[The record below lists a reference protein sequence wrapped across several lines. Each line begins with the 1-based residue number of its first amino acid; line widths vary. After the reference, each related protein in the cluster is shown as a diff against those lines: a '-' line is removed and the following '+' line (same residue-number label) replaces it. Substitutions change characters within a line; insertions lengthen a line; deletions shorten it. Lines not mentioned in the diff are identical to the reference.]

1 MKTKFC
7 IYTNDYK
14 NSIALK
20 TKLTKELVSLGYEI
34 SDNATNIIVIGGDGT
49 FVHAFNK
56 YSSRKVK
63 MILINT
69 GFVGFY
75 ALNNKLD
82 VKELVKLFANSKNF
96 VSPDVVVFEND
107 NQKFVALNEIT
118 LAGVN
123 TMSCDIA
130 INGCHYQMYRG
141 SGLCFSTKTGSTGYN
156 KSLGGSILLTK
167 EKIWEMTEISPI
179 AHAKY
184 LSIRNSI
191 VLDKNKV
198 ITLKNLRSN
207 GSLVLLNDGFEH
219 QIDLN
224 LPVKVYL
231 SKPQAQISFCNDL
244 NAYLNKLQKVF
255 IIGDKK

>member
-1 MKTKFC
+1 MKNKFC

-14 NSIALK
+14 SSIQLK
-20 TKLTKELVSLGYEI
+20 TKLTKELVSLGYEV
-34 SDNATNIIVIGGDGT
+34 SDDAANIIVIGGDGT

-63 MILINT
+63 MVLLNT

-75 ALNNKLD
+75 SLNTKPT
-82 VKELVKLFANSKNF
+82 VKELIKVFSNNKNF
-96 VSPDVVVFEND
+96 TYPDVVVFEND
-107 NQKFVALNEIT
+107 NQKFLALNEIT
-118 LAGVN
+118 LAGAN
-123 TMSCDIA
+123 TMSTNIS
-130 INGCHYQMYRG
+130 INDAHYQMFRG

-198 ITLKNLRSN
+198 VKLTNLRSN

-224 LPVKVYL
+224 LNAKVYL
-231 SKPQAQISFCNDL
+231 SKPQAQISFSNEL
-244 NAYLNKLQKVF
+244 KPYLDKLQKVF